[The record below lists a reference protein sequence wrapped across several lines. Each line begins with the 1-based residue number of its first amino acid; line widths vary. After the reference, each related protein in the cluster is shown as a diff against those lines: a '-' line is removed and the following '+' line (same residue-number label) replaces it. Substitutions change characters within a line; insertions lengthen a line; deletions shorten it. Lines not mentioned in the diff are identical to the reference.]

1 MILINEELDLK
12 DNGTLSDYA
21 ISLNI
26 NGRPYEYVSNSNTD
40 IMELYRKFRKISY
53 YSKGRALSWL
63 KKNTRLANDKDKE
76 IIELRSE
83 LNSATS
89 DEEYYDILDKLEE
102 LGDYEYTEAELSNW
116 KDGEY

>member
-26 NGRPYEYVSNSNTD
+26 NGKQYTYVSNSNVD
-40 IMELYRKFRKISY
+40 IMELYRKFRKISN
-53 YSKGRALSWL
+53 YSKGRALAWL

-76 IIELRSE
+76 IIKLRSE
-83 LNSATS
+83 LSSVAS
-89 DEEYYDILDKLEE
+89 DEEYYTILDRLED
-102 LGDYEYTEAELSNW
+102 LGDYEYTEAELDKG